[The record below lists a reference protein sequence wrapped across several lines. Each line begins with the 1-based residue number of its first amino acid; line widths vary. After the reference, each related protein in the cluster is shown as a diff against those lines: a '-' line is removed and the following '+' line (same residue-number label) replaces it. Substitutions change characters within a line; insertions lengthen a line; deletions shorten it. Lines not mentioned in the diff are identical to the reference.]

1 MLKRRTFLVSGLL
14 SSLAA
19 AATPACGATA
29 AGLAG
34 RLSRYRRDGK
44 AAPGI
49 VAGVLDTSQRRIV
62 TAGTAGTAGAGR
74 ALNGDTVF
82 AIASLTKVFTAL
94 LLAEMASRGEVALDD
109 PVNRYLPA
117 KVRIPAQKGRE
128 LRLAHLAGYVSG
140 LPGWPPNLTGL
151 DPTKPFPAYPQ
162 ADLYAA
168 LNDGPLKI
176 PPGGRYEY
184 SNFAFG
190 LLAHVLARRG
200 GKSFEEMLVTRICEP
215 LGMKSTRITPDAAMR
230 ARLAPAH
237 ADAAKT
243 VQPWLFP
250 ETLQGAGALY
260 STANDML
267 NFLEGATGRRNA
279 LSRAF
284 ASLLKVRHPTDK
296 TDVEAASG
304 WMISST
310 GGEDHAWKDGATVG
324 YSSFAGFSL
333 RSRDALVLLANGQCG
348 SSFGVFGRHVL
359 NVRFPAP
366 A

>member
-1 MLKRRTFLVSGLL
+1 MLKRRTFLISGL
-14 SSLAA
+14 AV
-19 AATPACGATA
+19 AATPARAATA

-34 RLSRYRRDGK
+34 RLEAYRRDGK
-44 AAPGI
+44 AAPAI

-62 TAGTAGTAGAGR
+62 TAGTAGKGR

-82 AIASLTKVFTAL
+82 AIASLTKLFTAL
-94 LLAEMASRGEVALDD
+94 LLADMTARGEVALED

-117 KVRIPAQKGRE
+117 GVRVPALKGRE
-128 LRLAHLAGYVSG
+128 LRLVHLASYVSG
-140 LPGWPPNLTGL
+140 LPGWPPNMKGL
-151 DPTKPFPAYPQ
+151 DPSRPFPAYRE

-168 LNDGPLKI
+168 LNKSPLKT
-176 PPGGRYEY
+176 PPGSAYEY
-184 SNFAFG
+184 SNFGFG

-200 GKSFEEMLVTRICEP
+200 GKSFEEMLVTRICKP
-215 LGMKSTRITPDAAMR
+215 LGMNSTRITPDAAMR

-237 ADAAKT
+237 ADIAEPVK
-243 VQPWLFP
+243 PWVFP

-279 LSRAF
+279 LTGPFR
-284 ASLLKVRHPTDK
+284 SLLKMRHPTDK
-296 TDVEAASG
+296 PDVETASG
-304 WMISST
+304 WMISRT
-310 GGEDHAWKDGATVG
+310 LGEEHAWKDGATAG
-324 YSSFAGFSL
+324 YSAFAGYSL

-348 SSFGVFGRHVL
+348 PSFGVFGRHVL

>member
-1 MLKRRTFLVSGLL
+1 MLKRRTFLVS
-14 SSLAA
+14 SLAA
-19 AATPACGATA
+19 CAVPAQAATA

-34 RLSRYRRDGK
+34 VLARYRDEGK

-62 TAGTAGTAGAGR
+62 TAGQAGEGR

-82 AIASLTKVFTAL
+82 AIASLTKLFTAL
-94 LLAEMASRGEVALDD
+94 LLAEMATRGEVALED

-117 KVRIPAQKGRE
+117 GVRIAAQKGRE
-128 LRLAHLAGYVSG
+128 LRLVHLASYVSG
-140 LPGWPPNLTGL
+140 LPGWPPNMKGL
-151 DPTKPFPAYPQ
+151 DPAKPFPAYRE

-168 LNDGPLKI
+168 LNGSPLKT
-176 PPGGRYEY
+176 PPGSRYEY
-184 SNFAFG
+184 SNFGFG

-200 GKSFEEMLVTRICEP
+200 GKSFEEMLVTRICKP
-215 LGMKSTRITPDAAMR
+215 LGMTSTRLKPNAAMR

-237 ADAAKT
+237 ADATKPVA
-243 VQPWLFP
+243 PWIFP
-250 ETLQGAGALY
+250 DTLAGAGALY
-260 STANDML
+260 STVNDML

-279 LSRAF
+279 LSSAF
-284 ASLLKVRHPTDK
+284 ATLLKVRHPTDK
-296 TDVEAASG
+296 PDTDVGLG
-304 WMISST
+304 WMVSST

-324 YSSFAGFSL
+324 YSSFAGYSL

-348 SSFGVFGRHVL
+348 DSFAVLGRHVL

>member
-1 MLKRRTFLVSGLL
+1 MLKRRTFLISSLVSGLAE
-14 SSLAA
+14 SAM
-19 AATPACGATA
+19 PARAATA

-34 RLSRYRRDGK
+34 VLARYRAQGK

-62 TAGTAGTAGAGR
+62 TAGSSGGTA

-82 AIASLTKVFTAL
+82 AIASLTKLFTAL
-94 LLAEMASRGEVALDD
+94 LLAEMAARGEVALDD
-109 PVNRYLPA
+109 PVNRYLPGG
-117 KVRIPAQKGRE
+117 VRVPALKGRE
-128 LRLAHLAGYVSG
+128 LRLVNLASYVSG
-140 LPGWPPNLTGL
+140 LPGWPPNMKAL
-151 DPTKPFPAYPQ
+151 DPGKPFPAYPQ
-162 ADLYAA
+162 SDLYAA
-168 LNDGPLKI
+168 LNKGPLI
-176 PPGGRYEY
+176 YPPGSRYEY
-184 SNFAFG
+184 SNFGFG

-200 GKSFEEMLVTRICEP
+200 GKSFEEMLQTRICKP
-215 LGMKSTRITPDAAMR
+215 LGMTSTRITPDAAMR

-237 ADAAKT
+237 ADATKQIA
-243 VQPWLFP
+243 PWVFP
-250 ETLQGAGALY
+250 DTLAGAGALY
-260 STANDML
+260 STVNDML

-279 LSRAF
+279 LSSAF

-296 TDVEAASG
+296 PDTDAACG
-304 WMISST
+304 WMIGSMA
-310 GGEDHAWKDGATVG
+310 GEEHAWKDGATIG

-348 SSFGVFGRHVL
+348 ESFAMLGRHVL

>member
-1 MLKRRTFLVSGLL
+1 MLKRRTFLI

-19 AATPACGATA
+19 SAVPIMPMHAATA

-34 RLSRYRRDGK
+34 RLARYRREGK
-44 AAPGI
+44 AAPAI

-62 TAGTAGTAGAGR
+62 TAGAVGEGR

-82 AIASLTKVFTAL
+82 AIASLTKLFTAL
-94 LLAEMASRGEVALDD
+94 LLAEMAARGEVALED

-117 KVRIPAQKGRE
+117 GVRIPALKGRE
-128 LRLAHLAGYVSG
+128 LRLVHLASYVSG
-140 LPGWPPNLTGL
+140 LPGWPPNMKGL
-151 DPTKPFPAYPQ
+151 DPAKPFPAYSQ
-162 ADLYAA
+162 AELYAA
-168 LNDGPLKI
+168 LNGGPLRYQ
-176 PPGGRYEY
+176 PGSRYEY
-184 SNFAFG
+184 SNFGFG

-215 LGMKSTRITPDAAMR
+215 LGMNSTRIVPNAAMR

-237 ADAAKT
+237 ADIAKPIK
-243 VQPWLFP
+243 PWVFP
-250 ETLQGAGALY
+250 EPLAGAGALY

-279 LSRAF
+279 LTRAF
-284 ASLLKVRHPTDK
+284 GTLLKARHPTDK
-296 TDVEAASG
+296 SDVETASG
-304 WMISST
+304 WMVSRT
-310 GGEDHAWKDGATVG
+310 LGEEHAWKDGATVG
-324 YSSFAGFSL
+324 YSSFAGTSL

-348 SSFGVFGRHVL
+348 DSFAVFGRHLL